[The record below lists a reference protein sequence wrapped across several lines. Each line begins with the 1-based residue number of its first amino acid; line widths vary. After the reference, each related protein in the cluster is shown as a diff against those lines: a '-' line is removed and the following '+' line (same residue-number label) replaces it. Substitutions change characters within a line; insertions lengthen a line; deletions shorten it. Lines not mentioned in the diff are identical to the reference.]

1 MKPKKGHYISL
12 IQRHLRMNDITTS
25 MLTETPWEERN
36 LGIKS
41 FALNDACLST
51 LSQQPLAKALKELQ
65 QQFGRYFIFAR
76 LPKTYLN
83 LVPCLQQCG
92 FYLVEGAVCPVIQL
106 HKSAV
111 LQAFDEDSSQ
121 FIPKRFRHNNICF
134 ITLDNRRNETMAAVS
149 TIARESF
156 SSDRFHVD
164 FQCPEKLANRRFE
177 LWICD
182 LLQHEDVIFDIVE
195 VNGEAAGFMARKNNH
210 LIIAGF
216 SRKYVRAGLG
226 EYLWLGSLQRMQ
238 TSGLRYAETLVS
250 TNNIPSLNL
259 HARLGFKFRNPQY
272 SFHCWQK

>member
-1 MKPKKGHYISL
+1 MSNVMPVIF
-12 IQRHLRMNDITTS
+12 D
-25 MLTETPWEERN
+25 ETPWEERN
-36 LGIKS
+36 LGLKS
-41 FALNDACLST
+41 FTLNEACLAR
-51 LSQQPLAKALKELQ
+51 LDQQGLAKELDCLQ
-65 QQFGRYFIFAR
+65 QSFGKFFVFAR

-111 LQAFDEDSSQ
+111 LQAFDEDRSQ
-121 FIPKRFRHNNICF
+121 FVPNRFRHNNICF
-134 ITLDNRRNETMAAVS
+134 ITLDNRQNETVETVS

-164 FQCPEKLANRRFE
+164 FQCPEEIANRRCE

-216 SRKYVRAGLG
+216 SRKFVRAGLG
-226 EYLWLGSLQRMQ
+226 DYLWLGSLQHIRDH
-238 TSGLRYAETLVS
+238 GLRYAETLVS
-250 TNNIPSLNL
+250 INNIPSLNL

-272 SFHCWQK
+272 SFHFWQQ

>member
-1 MKPKKGHYISL
+1 MSNVMPVIF
-12 IQRHLRMNDITTS
+12 D
-25 MLTETPWEERN
+25 ETPWEERN
-36 LGIKS
+36 LGLKS
-41 FALNDACLST
+41 FALNEACLAR
-51 LSQQPLAKALKELQ
+51 LDQQLLAQELDCLQ
-65 QQFGRYFIFAR
+65 QSFGKFFVFAR
-76 LPKTYLN
+76 LPKTFLH

-111 LQAFDEDSSQ
+111 LQAFDEDRSQ
-121 FIPKRFRHNNICF
+121 FVPNRFRHNNIRF
-134 ITLDNRRNETMAAVS
+134 ITLDNRRNETVETVS
-149 TIARESF
+149 AIARESF

-164 FQCPEKLANRRFE
+164 FQCPEELANRRFE

-226 EYLWLGSLQRMQ
+226 DYLWLGSLQHMRDN
-238 TSGLRYAETLVS
+238 GLRYAETLVS

-272 SFHCWQK
+272 SFHLWQQ